1 MTKVARDPM
10 AILARA
16 SKAHLVRQV
25 ALELKVPYE
34 ELAPGGPLA
43 DVLGNADNEWI
54 KRLRERSSI

>member
-1 MTKVARDPM
+1 M